1 MTASNK
7 PQGFKNLEVFSI
19 SNKTCRGRG
28 IKGGGK
34 EKYRFFTLRSVT
46 TSLSGGFRGWNK
58 KD

>member
-28 IKGGGK
+28 IKRVVKRKIVFIPDGTK
-34 EKYRFFTLRSVT
+34 IEATRL
-46 TSLSGGFRGWNK
+46 FRILHLF
-58 KD
+58 